1 MNRVENLADRPEI
14 KTAPENYY
22 NTYNN
27 KVPYYNLIPLD
38 EIIAEAY
45 GMGVSAKKVKDAYEN
60 LIKTFGSELKILL
73 EISDE
78 KMKERVDDKIRQA
91 IKAVREKRLKIRPG
105 YDGEYGKVEI
115 FSEGEKK
122 DLEAQKKLF

>member
-1 MNRVENLADRPEI
+1 
-14 KTAPENYY
+14 
-22 NTYNN
+22 
-27 KVPYYNLIPLD
+27 
-38 EIIAEAY
+38 
-45 GMGVSAKKVKDAYEN
+45 